1 MTTFPDLQRKKL
13 EEHKWLHQFVS
24 DVAQGLESISHKRE
38 KYRTTTTTDTRYK
51 VNTLDMQ
58 VHTMRLNKKVV
69 KELNPTQTPVDVS
82 DCPVFDLT
90 KEAQY
95 RLAGVPKLFPD
106 VWWLTH

>member
-1 MTTFPDLQRKKL
+1 
-13 EEHKWLHQFVS
+13 
-24 DVAQGLESISHKRE
+24 
-38 KYRTTTTTDTRYK
+38 
-51 VNTLDMQ
+51 MQ